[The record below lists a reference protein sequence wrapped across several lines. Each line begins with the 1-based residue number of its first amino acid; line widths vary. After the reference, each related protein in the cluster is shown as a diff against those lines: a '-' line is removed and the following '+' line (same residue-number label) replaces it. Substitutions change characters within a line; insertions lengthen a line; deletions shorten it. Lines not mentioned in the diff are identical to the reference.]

1 MSANVR
7 DQLRNQDLG
16 TVDPASFS
24 VVGSRVF
31 PDRHA
36 ISDSQAL
43 VAIVDSWRATHAVA
57 FGGPIGGTDAVE
69 THAMQTDA
77 VEAVY
82 TPQNRQVARIVAV
95 QVANGGGAPMT
106 AEIYV
111 GGVLLGVQQ
120 ITINPSESSGFL
132 LQSPVFV
139 GADTPLQVKISSGTV
154 SDATVKVAYILC
166 GV

>member
-1 MSANVR
+1 MTTIR

-24 VVGSRVF
+24 TVGSRVF
-31 PDRHA
+31 PDRQA
-36 ISDSQAL
+36 IGDSAAL

-57 FGGPIGGTDAVE
+57 FGGPIGGTDNTA
-69 THAMQTDA
+69 THVMQTDA

-82 TPQNRQVARIVAV
+82 TPQNRQVAQVVAV

-106 AEIYV
+106 AQLYV
-111 GGVLLGVQQ
+111 GGVNLGVTE
-120 ITINPSESSGFL
+120 ININPSEEAGFL
-132 LQSPVFV
+132 LQSPIFV
-139 GADTPLQVKISSGTV
+139 GADTPLQVKITSGTV
-154 SDATVKVAYILC
+154 SDATASVAYILC